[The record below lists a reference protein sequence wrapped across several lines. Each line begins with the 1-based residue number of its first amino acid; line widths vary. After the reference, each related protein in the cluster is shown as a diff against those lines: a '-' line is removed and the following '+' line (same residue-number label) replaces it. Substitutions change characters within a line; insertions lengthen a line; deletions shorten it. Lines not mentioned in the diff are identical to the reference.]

1 MNNPN
6 EIAIGFA
13 DLGVQ
18 KATMPKYR
26 AFLLAVMAGV
36 FISMSGVAATIATS
50 VSGKLAG
57 ALIFPAGLIM
67 VVTAGSELFTGD
79 SLMFVSR
86 LERKINAKQMI
97 STIILVYAGNFIG
110 SALIALLA
118 TYSGALA
125 PYAEAVVATAAAKA
139 SLPLHE
145 AILRGVL
152 CNILVCLAVWIAA
165 ASDNVTGKVFGLYF
179 PIVMFVLC
187 GFEHCVANMYY
198 LPAGAIASIR
208 YDIPAP
214 ELTLF
219 NAVFRNMIPVTFGNM
234 LGGMSIGLI
243 YWAAYLKRKKK
254 KA

>member
-1 MNNPN
+1 MYNPN
-6 EIAIGFA
+6 QIATGFA
-13 DLGVQ
+13 VLGTQ

-36 FISMSGVAATIATS
+36 FISVSGVAATVATS
-50 VSGKLAG
+50 VAGKLAG

-86 LERKINAKQMI
+86 LEGKIKAWQLI
-97 STIILVYAGNFIG
+97 STIILVYVGNFIG
-110 SALIALLA
+110 SALIAVLSS
-118 TYSGALA
+118 YSGVLA
-125 PYAEAVVATAAAKA
+125 PYAENVVSIAVAK
-139 SLPLHE
+139 SVLPVHE

-198 LPAGAIASIR
+198 LPAGALTAVR
-208 YDIPAP
+208 YNISAP
-214 ELTLF
+214 DLTLF
-219 NAVFRNMIPVTFGNM
+219 NAVFRTLIPVTFGNM
-234 LGGMSIGLI
+234 LGGMSVGMI
-243 YWAAYLKRKKK
+243 YWAAYLKKRKSKT
-254 KA
+254 

>member
-86 LERKINAKQMI
+86 LERKINAKQR
-97 STIILVYAGNFIG
+97 SDCTPGYLQRC
-110 SALIALLA
+110 
-118 TYSGALA
+118 TGAL
-125 PYAEAVVATAAAKA
+125 
-139 SLPLHE
+139 
-145 AILRGVL
+145 
-152 CNILVCLAVWIAA
+152 
-165 ASDNVTGKVFGLYF
+165 
-179 PIVMFVLC
+179 C
-187 GFEHCVANMYY
+187 GGRCCHRCRKGFSS
-198 LPAGAIASIR
+198 PA
-208 YDIPAP
+208 
-214 ELTLF
+214 
-219 NAVFRNMIPVTFGNM
+219 
-234 LGGMSIGLI
+234 
-243 YWAAYLKRKKK
+243 
-254 KA
+254 

>member
-1 MNNPN
+1 MYNPN
-6 EIAIGFA
+6 QIATGFA

-26 AFLLAVMAGV
+26 AFLLAVMAGI
-36 FISMSGVAATIATS
+36 FISVSGVAATIATS
-50 VSGKLAG
+50 VSGRLAG

-86 LERKINAKQMI
+86 LVGRINAKQML
-97 STIILVYAGNFIG
+97 STIILVYVGNFIG

-118 TYSGALA
+118 TYSGALT
-125 PYAEAVVATAAAKA
+125 PYAEAVVSTAAAKA

-198 LPAGAIASIR
+198 LPAGALAAVR
-208 YDIPAP
+208 YGISAP

-219 NAVFRNMIPVTFGNM
+219 NAVFRNMIPVTVGNM
-234 LGGMSIGLI
+234 LGGMSVGLI
-243 YWAAYLKRKKK
+243 YWAAYLKRKSS
-254 KA
+254 